1 MIKLNISPTTF
12 TSFVLEGQRKDVRW
26 KDDGKKNKM
35 KEKRLGTTHKDKF
48 KRICF
53 TFFTFATTF

>member
-1 MIKLNISPTTF
+1 MC
-12 TSFVLEGQRKDVRW
+12 
-26 KDDGKKNKM
+26 DGRMMEKKKKM

-48 KRICF
+48 KRIFF